1 MGIPHTANALI
12 EGGLLTVEVAIARP
26 PHHQPTALLVEGPGA
41 FSCNVPHQP
50 LGTTLLR
57 WRMLLTCNWRVSRMS
72 SLTRLCW
79 GRTTLKSPHHCLQM
93 LRCLCSGLLVRCEV
107 CLVDT
112 SPRGC

>member
-57 WRMLLTCNWRVSRMS
+57 WRMLLTCNWRVSAMS
-72 SLTRLCW
+72 KLTRLFPGW
-79 GRTTLKSPHHCLQM
+79 TTTVSSLPHRRLQM
-93 LRCLCSGLLVRCEV
+93 RC
-107 CLVDT
+107 
-112 SPRGC
+112 